1 MRVRNVELFRKKAKS
16 YQGGSYYSDDYP
28 PISLSSDTMLAT
40 EKHSSAPAMIGANND
55 VAQDESFV
63 ENDMETAPLENNDE
77 NQTQQIRPPVSS
89 YPTCP
94 HYRSLTSKSIAKLAF
109 QKFIPNMKVVHSC
122 SNGGEQSKMGVHDI
136 EDLVSFG
143 MMPQVLRDVAIY
155 RSQAGTNQNGDAPF
169 GIIWKNGF
177 REGKKVIVVEA
188 LVTEGEAEKEGSLSV
203 GDVIL
208 KVNQKSVIGFS
219 VKEVMDLIRISKD
232 VLLLDVVPSSGE
244 IPQND
249 KVTYSEH
256 SPCPYYLS
264 QALASKADLVFA
276 PYNYILDPA
285 IRSAMGINLANS
297 VVILDEAHN
306 IEDILR
312 ESGSGKFTEIEM
324 CELVVFLSKY
334 SNQEKNSH
342 NVVEI
347 LHPKAIDGKM
357 HVADVA
363 HPLLVFVERLVQ
375 HLLGAKKDFIKNPGI
390 NTKINVVYMVVFV
403 F

>member
-1 MRVRNVELFRKKAKS
+1 MRVRNVEIFRKKAKS
-16 YQGGSYYSDDYP
+16 YHGGAYYSDDFP
-28 PISLSSDTMLAT
+28 PISLSSDTMLAP
-40 EKHSSAPAMIGANND
+40 EKHNSAPKLTGAND
-55 VAQDESFV
+55 IALDESIV
-63 ENDMETAPLENNDE
+63 EDDMETAPLEDNDE
-77 NQTQQIRPPVSS
+77 NQTQQIRPPASS

-109 QKFIPNMKVVHSC
+109 KKFIPNMKVVHCC

-143 MMPQVLRDVAIY
+143 MMPQVLRNVAIY
-155 RSQAGTNQNGDAPF
+155 RCQAGTTQNGDAPF
-169 GIIWKNGF
+169 GILWKNGF
-177 REGKKVIVVEA
+177 REGKKVVVVEA
-188 LVTEGEAEKEGSLSV
+188 LVSEGEAEKEGSLSV

-208 KVNQKSVIGFS
+208 KVNEKSVIGLS
-219 VKEVMDLIRISKD
+219 LKEVMDLIRTSKH
-232 VLLLDVVPSSGE
+232 VLLLDVVPPPGE
-244 IPQND
+244 IPQDD

-264 QALASKADLVFA
+264 QALAAKADLVFA

-306 IEDILR
+306 IEDVLR

-324 CELVVFLSKY
+324 CEMVVFLSKY
-334 SNQEKNSH
+334 SNQEKNEH

-347 LHPKAIDGKM
+347 YHPKAIDGKM
-357 HVADVA
+357 HIVDVA

-375 HLLGAKKDFIKNPGI
+375 HLLGSKKDFVQNPGI
-390 NTKINVVYMVVFV
+390 
-403 F
+403 